1 MKKVKNKK
9 KFIITLTILITFMQG
24 IILFIVRNNKIEESK
39 PVISSVE
46 VDPIYIKD
54 IDKSLSNLKSYN
66 LTNIKREGTGWII
79 NIKINGA
86 KEEVLYDLK
95 LLENFIIKSYNMT
108 FNNDRVEL
116 ELELKSK

>member
-1 MKKVKNKK
+1 MKNKK